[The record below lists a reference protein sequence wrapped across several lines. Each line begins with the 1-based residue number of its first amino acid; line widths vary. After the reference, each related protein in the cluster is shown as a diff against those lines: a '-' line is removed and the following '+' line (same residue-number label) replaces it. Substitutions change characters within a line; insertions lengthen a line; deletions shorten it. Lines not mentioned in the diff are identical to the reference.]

1 MFGVM
6 AMDNECKC
14 QEIKQALLARIER
27 LESSANRGKQF
38 AGLAIVLSAKG
49 RFISQEHHEMMLKN
63 YASFRLIIHEC
74 FGSYE

>member
-1 MFGVM
+1 MRGVM
-6 AMDNECKC
+6 DMCNECKC

-74 FGSYE
+74 FGSCE